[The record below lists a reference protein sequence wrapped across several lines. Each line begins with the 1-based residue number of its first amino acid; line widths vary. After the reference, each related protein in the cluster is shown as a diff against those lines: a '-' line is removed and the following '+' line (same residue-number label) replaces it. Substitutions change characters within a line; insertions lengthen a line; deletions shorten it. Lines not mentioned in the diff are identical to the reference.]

1 MMARRRRSV
10 RMSRPLKSIL
20 IIGLVLAASDFLL
33 YAWYCRA
40 VERQLEGVNPSEA
53 DCAIVLFEDFAQ
65 GWALNEETIRRCRH
79 TLHLYLKARVSAIIC
94 SGGNRPK
101 EGKSGAKA
109 MFQWFLEHGVPRHAL
124 HLENDSCDT
133 LGNIRNS
140 TRLAAALGYSSALFV
155 SSPLHLYRV
164 EFLLRGKT
172 ASEGITVHL
181 APYSYQG
188 ISPKPRGLSL
198 FKQAHYEW
206 ISLGL
211 YLLLP
216 KSLYN
221 RIILYTRG
229 CKADM
234 STSLRT
240 DKPNRSCQPNTCH
253 AKPALMPVVLCI
265 T

>member
-1 MMARRRRSV
+1 MARRGRSV
-10 RMSRPLKSIL
+10 RMSRPLKRVL
-20 IIGLVLAASDFLL
+20 IIGLVLAACDFLL
-33 YAWYCRA
+33 YAWYCSV
-40 VERQLEGVNPSEA
+40 VERQFEEVNPSEA
-53 DCAIVLFEDFAQ
+53 DCAVVLFEDFAQ
-65 GWALNEETIRRCRH
+65 GWALNDETTRRCRH

-109 MFQWFLEHGVPRHAL
+109 MFQWFSEHGVPRDAL

-140 TRLAAALGYSSALFV
+140 TRVAAALGYSSALFV
-155 SSPLHLYRV
+155 SSPLHLYRI
-164 EFLLRGKT
+164 EFLLRRKT
-172 ASEGITVHL
+172 ASEGITVRL

-188 ISPKPRGLSL
+188 ISPKPGGLSL

-211 YLLLP
+211 YLLVP

-221 RIILYTRG
+221 RILLYTRG
-229 CKADM
+229 CKAD
-234 STSLRT
+234 TEGGLIVGGH
-240 DKPNRSCQPNTCH
+240 Q
-253 AKPALMPVVLCI
+253 KPAQYQAI
-265 T
+265 

>member
-1 MMARRRRSV
+1 MIQRGRSV
-10 RMSRPLKSIL
+10 RMSRVLKRAV
-20 IIGLVLAASDFLL
+20 IIGLVLATSDFLL

-40 VERQLEGVNPSEA
+40 VERQFEGVNPSEA

-65 GWALNEETIRRCRH
+65 GWALNEETTRRCRH
-79 TLHLYLKARVSAIIC
+79 TLDLYLKARVSAIIS

-109 MFQWFLEHGVPRHAL
+109 MFQWFSEHGVPRDAL

-140 TRLAAALGYSSALFV
+140 TRVAAALGYSSALFV
-155 SSPLHLYRV
+155 SSPLHLYRIK
-164 EFLLRGKT
+164 FLLRRKT
-172 ASEGITVHL
+172 ASEGITVRL

-188 ISPKPRGLSL
+188 ISPKPGGLSL
-198 FKQAHYEW
+198 FKQAHCEW

-216 KSLYN
+216 RTLYN
-221 RIILYTRG
+221 RILLYTRG
-229 CKADM
+229 CKAD
-234 STSLRT
+234 TEGGLHVRG
-240 DKPNRSCQPNTCH
+240 N
-253 AKPALMPVVLCI
+253 
-265 T
+265 